1 MLAESLQHSLSEMAG
16 DDFVKGMRM
25 KGFELRR
32 FSAGEIAPE
41 LLEARAYDLG
51 PTAMAFDF
59 DVRWHSQMVAEVDA
73 ITTGVGARVP
83 VSVRNLRFDGPVRLI
98 VTDLTAEAPGY
109 GAVLLSL
116 PTRPEVGTSN
126 PNPNPNPNPKP
137 NPNPNPNQA
146 LDQLGAPDDLMVDG
160 SGECSSEGE
169 GRSVDALAH
178 QGHLA
183 GR

>member
-1 MLAESLQHSLSEMAG
+1 MMNLIAPLRFEAMLAESNPNPAPQPPKPNPNPNPNPGPDPHKAMLAESLQHSLSEMAG

-116 PTRPEVGTSN
+116 PTRPEVGTSSPN
-126 PNPNPNPNPKP
+126 PNPNPNPNP
-137 NPNPNPNQA
+137 
-146 LDQLGAPDDLMVDG
+146 M
-160 SGECSSEGE
+160 
-169 GRSVDALAH
+169 
-178 QGHLA
+178 
-183 GR
+183 